1 MNAAK
6 SATIGVLE
14 LLKFQNVFHS
24 NHDWNK
30 VTEVSR
36 SYLNVPF
43 APSPITPLQ
52 KLVRLAYYVKKY
64 SIVSSTVR

>member
-6 SATIGVLE
+6 SATIGVFE
-14 LLKFQNVFHS
+14 LVKFQNVFHS